1 MNATRSLRIPAAA
14 LAIALAWTAA
24 ASAAPAKSV
33 DEHRQVDPQG
43 QIEVVNVA
51 GRIEVI
57 GWDKP
62 ELAVTGTIGSAV
74 EKLDIT
80 TAGSRTTVRVVTHGS
95 HGITFGWSAT
105 SSGEAKLVLHVPTH
119 SSLTA
124 QLVSADLV
132 VSGVAGDQDVRT
144 VSGDVQS
151 SAQREVRIHTV
162 SGDVRLGAG
171 AGSRLIDIGTVSGD
185 LQVNGGGGEL
195 TINTVSGDGTIKTGA
210 TSRVYLKT
218 VSGDFNVAL
227 GLAADGRFE
236 AESISGDLQVDFAGA
251 LPPAEYDLQTFSGDL
266 DTCTGRKAEREGYG
280 PTHRLNFREG
290 AGTAR
295 VRVDTKSGDVHL
307 CAQNK

>member
-1 MNATRSLRIPAAA
+1 MNPIRPLRLPATA
-14 LAIALAWTAA
+14 LVLTLAWAPSV
-24 ASAAPAKSV
+24 SAAPAKTV

-43 QIEVVNVA
+43 QIEVINVA

-62 ELAVTGTIGSAV
+62 ELAVSGKIGSDV

-95 HGITFGWSAT
+95 HGVTFGWNMT
-105 SSGEAKLVLHVPTH
+105 SSSEANLVLHVPMR
-119 SSLTA
+119 SALTA
-124 QLVSADLV
+124 QLVSSDLV
-132 VSGVAGDQDVRT
+132 VGGIAGDQDVRT
-144 VSGDVQS
+144 VSGDVQA
-151 SAQREVRIHTV
+151 SAQHDVRIHTV
-162 SGDVRLGAG
+162 SGDVRLSAG
-171 AGSRLIDIGTVSGD
+171 AESRLIDIGTVSGD

-195 TINTVSGDGTIKTGA
+195 TINTVSGDGMIKVGA
-210 TSRVYLKT
+210 TSRVHLKT
-218 VSGDFNVAL
+218 VSGDFSVAL

-236 AESISGDLQVDFAGA
+236 AESISGDLRVDFAGA

-266 DTCTGRKAEREGYG
+266 DTCTGRKGEREGYG
-280 PTHRLNFREG
+280 PSHRLNFREG

>member
-1 MNATRSLRIPAAA
+1 MNFTRPLRLPATVFVL
-14 LAIALAWTAA
+14 ALAWAPIA
-24 ASAAPAKSV
+24 PAAPAKTV
-33 DEHRQVDPQG
+33 DEHRQVDAAG
-43 QIEVVNVA
+43 QIEVINVA

-62 ELAVTGTIGSAV
+62 ELAVSGMIGSDV

-95 HGITFGWSAT
+95 HGVTFGWSTT
-105 SSGEAKLVLHVPTH
+105 SSAEAKLVLHVPMR

-124 QLVSADLV
+124 QLVSSDLLV
-132 VSGVAGDQDVRT
+132 GGIAGDQDVRT
-144 VSGDVQS
+144 VSGDVQA
-151 SAQREVRIHTV
+151 SAQHDVRIHTV

-171 AGSRLIDIGTVSGD
+171 AESRLIDIGTVSGD

-195 TINTVSGDGTIKTGA
+195 TINTVSGDGMIKVGA
-210 TSRVYLKT
+210 TSRVHLKT

-236 AESISGDLQVDFAGA
+236 AESISGDLRVDFAGA

-266 DTCTGRKAEREGYG
+266 DTCTGRKGEREGYG
-280 PTHRLNFREG
+280 PSHRLNFREG